1 MDNESAKKASS
12 YKKGDLLRISSRNGA
27 SNWFVKQIDDKS
39 NSLTLSGEHSNRPK
53 KLILD
58 KIDFKNQFVSKI
70 EKAEMEVREG
80 EILRTSSRMY
90 EHNIESNTD
99 LKVKKIVPGFLVL
112 KDGKKS
118 ILMIKASLNG
128 APLKYGYTKS
138 LHTTSTKRYD
148 TTVSVLKPYQTNKNN
163 IFKINALSK
172 SSSIIVTEDKEKAIK
187 YSHRETN
194 RGSSISADNYSG
206 LSIEAGN
213 ILNRISETTAVFS
226 KQDYFKEAISN
237 NKDYTQSKLNTDIAD
252 ALENGYLIKKDYSLK
267 KPLIIYHLSN
277 EKMKSK
283 NINLRLDFELEQNSS
298 LKLIDFFSDDS
309 EKNFMN
315 IFYNFNLDKDAILK
329 NYKIDK
335 SLNKNL
341 KYSFNNINQ
350 KQNSISETFI
360 FSAGSDYFKNEIN
373 CNLKGEYSS
382 AFINGIFSLDDNK
395 QHEIRTTINHL
406 VENTKS
412 YQLIK
417 SVLGKNTKSAYQG
430 RIYVDS
436 KAQKT
441 DGYQLSKAILL
452 DETSEFNAKPELEI
466 YADDVKCSHGSASGS
481 LDDNSIFYLMS
492 RGLNYKQAKGLLIN
506 GFLLDVIEKITDAEI
521 KDLLKKMIGLKK

>member
-1 MDNESAKKASS
+1 MKEQ
-12 YKKGDLLRISSRNGA
+12 L
-27 SNWFVKQIDDKS
+27 
-39 NSLTLSGEHSNRPK
+39 
-53 KLILD
+53 
-58 KIDFKNQFVSKI
+58 KIDFNKIKEVSNFSNRDI
-70 EKAEMEVREG
+70 E
-80 EILRTSSRMY
+80 I
-90 EHNIESNTD
+90 
-99 LKVKKIVPGFLVL
+99 
-112 KDGKKS
+112 KKS
-118 ILMIKASLNG
+118 YLNKFIENG
-128 APLKYGYTKS
+128 FPNRKQENWKFL
-138 LHTTSTKRYD
+138 D
-148 TTVSVLKPYQTNKNN
+148 
-163 IFKINALSK
+163 INQ
-172 SSSIIVTEDKEKAIK
+172 I
-187 YSHRETN
+187 
-194 RGSSISADNYSG
+194 
-206 LSIEAGN
+206 
-213 ILNRISETTAVFS
+213 
-226 KQDYFKEAISN
+226 ISN
-237 NKDYTQSKLNTDIAD
+237 NISDLSFYNDYSIENKIDSSIFIDDLEHNKIIFINGRIEKIDFSYENKKQIEIIEDSYTNDKSENNNSLIDLNIA
-252 ALENGYLIKKDYSLK
+252 LSNKHFKILIKKSYTLK
-267 KPLIIYHLSN
+267 KPLIIYHLTN

-341 KYSFNNINQ
+341 KYSFNNIDQ
-350 KQNSISETFI
+350 KQNSISETFV